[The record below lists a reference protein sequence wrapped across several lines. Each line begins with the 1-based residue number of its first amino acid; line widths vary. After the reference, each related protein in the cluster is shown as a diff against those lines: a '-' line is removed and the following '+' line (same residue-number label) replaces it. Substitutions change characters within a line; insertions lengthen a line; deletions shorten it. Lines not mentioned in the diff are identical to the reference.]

1 MTFFMRM
8 LSKCSNSIVIG
19 ARQLEALVR
28 LSAAHAKLFFRTEV
42 TIDDVTAIEDMLK
55 DMYAKF
61 GISLEVGQ
69 QFNQSKLIGVSKNE
83 SREQTAYRVW
93 KTLEDSEGMVKD
105 IHFYKLMDKED
116 GVTEDDAK
124 RIWGRWE
131 QNCEIKLVK
140 DHFYKKT

>member
-1 MTFFMRM
+1 
-8 LSKCSNSIVIG
+8 
-19 ARQLEALVR
+19 
-28 LSAAHAKLFFRTEV
+28 
-42 TIDDVTAIEDMLK
+42 
-55 DMYAKF
+55 MYAKF
-61 GISLEVGQ
+61 GILLEVGQ

-93 KTLEDSEGMVKD
+93 KTLENSEGMVKD